1 MKLLILVP
9 LALLALASDHP
20 APLENRDWKLQEL
33 NGQQLPA
40 GLRLIPELRFAK
52 GQVTGNSGCNRLFA
66 SYEAAGGALKFGM
79 FGVTRMACAPP
90 QVEEPVLK
98 ALGQVTRYQCS
109 GRRLDLL
116 TKDGKVG
123 LRFVA
128 K

>member
-1 MKLLILVP
+1 M
-9 LALLALASDHP
+9 ALAANAH

-66 SYEAAGGALKFGM
+66 SYAAADGELKFGM

-90 QVEEPVLK
+90 EVEEAVLK

-109 GRRLDLL
+109 GQRLALL
-116 TKDGKVG
+116 TKDGKVVF
-123 LRFVA
+123 RFVA